1 VNRGETPGPDA
12 SLKSGEQLEI
22 GVVLGADAEWRPKL
36 VPFLGHKSA
45 DYAAHIR
52 QAREGPLD
60 ALQTRFYVGSV
71 EGRPI
76 NQVMIVG
83 DRGAGILGHVFT
95 RPEER
100 RKGACQAI
108 FGAMM
113 EDVARA
119 GFRVLCLGTGFES
132 PPYWIY
138 HSFGFRSIG
147 PGDGS
152 MKWLAAPDAETALF
166 RPGPTSVRELQ
177 WEDWGFLDLLA
188 FQAVGEEEELPRSP
202 TMGLKGRGSL
212 EGPFASLQARRAREP
227 EIQGR
232 ALVSDSGATVGWA
245 LLGRDTRW
253 FRDTCLVEA
262 YTHPGFTAGL
272 PALLAS
278 LEWPVAPVAAYLTPP
293 AGPRAA
299 ALEGAGF
306 VPAATLPG
314 WLEQE
319 GRRDLTFWRR

>member
-1 VNRGETPGPDA
+1 MYTRLGEA
-12 SLKSGEQLEI
+12 ALKSGEQMEI
-22 GVVLGADAEWRPKL
+22 GVVLGPDAEWLPKL

-52 QAREGPLD
+52 QALEGPLD

-76 NQVMIVG
+76 SQVMIVG

-108 FGAMM
+108 FAAMM
-113 EDVARA
+113 EDVTGA

-147 PGDGS
+147 PGNGS
-152 MKWLAAPDAETALF
+152 MKWLAAPDAESALF
-166 RPGPTSVRELQ
+166 RGEPTTVRELR
-177 WEDWGFLDLLA
+177 WDDWGYLDLLA
-188 FQAVGEEEELPRSP
+188 FQPVTEGEELPRSP
-202 TMGLKGRGSL
+202 TMGLKGQGSL

-232 ALVSDSGATVGWA
+232 ALVSESGATVGWA

-253 FRDTCLVEA
+253 FRDTWLVEA
-262 YTHPGFTAGL
+262 HAHPAFTAGL

-278 LEWPVAPVAAYLTPP
+278 LEWPNAPVAAYLTAP

-299 ALEGAGF
+299 ALEGAGLAS
-306 VPAATLPG
+306 AAALPG
-314 WLEQE
+314 WLEHQ